1 MRLAMKYLFV
11 GAMTSMSLLGCS
23 DNEPPKNTSAKQ
35 GVVDLG
41 AGKALAERE
50 CKTCHGLD
58 GRGVAPAIPTL
69 AGQRERYLLTALNEY
84 RDGKRS
90 HAALR
95 EIASRMSDADARN
108 LAAYFASLP
117 PATPASSKYVQVF
130 SPYDHGKKLAASCAS
145 CHGEDGNSKIPGTP
159 SLAGQQSRYFVAA
172 VQEYLNGARE
182 SSPMH
187 SLVRDLSRLDV
198 ESMGLYFASQ
208 IPVQHPSTPKGN
220 AAAAEPL
227 IVLCAGC
234 HGPGGVSDDAAT
246 PSLAGQDAEY
256 LTRSIAAYRKS
267 RKHDAMQRAVAG
279 LSDNDIENIAAY
291 YSIQKSRP
299 AENGLALVKQLT
311 DKCDRCHGSEADNPA
326 LVVPRLNGQDADYLT
341 MAMRAYRD
349 DRRQSSVM
357 HNVSWPYGDAVIE
370 AISSFY
376 ASQPPK

>member
-1 MRLAMKYLFV
+1 MKHLLLA
-11 GAMTSMSLLGCS
+11 AMIAMALAGCS
-23 DNEPPKNTSAKQ
+23 DNEPPKNASAKQ
-35 GVVDLG
+35 DKADLA

-69 AGQRERYLLTALNEY
+69 AGQRERYLVTALTEY
-84 RDGKRS
+84 RDGKRA

-95 EIASRMSDADARN
+95 EIASRMSEADARN

-117 PATPASSKYVQVF
+117 PVAPASATYVQVF
-130 SPYDHGKKLAASCAS
+130 SPYDNGKKLSAPCAA
-145 CHGEDGNSKIPGTP
+145 CHAEDGNSNIPGTP

-182 SSPMH
+182 ASPMH
-187 SLVRDLSRLDV
+187 SLVRDLSKLDV
-198 ESMGLYFASQ
+198 ESVGLYFASQ
-208 IPVQHPSTPKGN
+208 TPAERPATPNGN
-220 AAAAEPL
+220 AAAGEPS

-246 PSLAGQDAEY
+246 PNLAGQDAQY
-256 LTRSIAAYRKS
+256 LTRAIAAYRKA
-267 RKHDAMQRAVAG
+267 RKHEAMQRAVAG
-279 LSDNDIENIAAY
+279 LSDGDIENIAAY

-299 AENGLALVKQLT
+299 AESGLALIKQIT
-311 DKCDRCHGSEADNPA
+311 EKCDRCHGSEADNPA
-326 LVVPRLNGQDADYLT
+326 LVVPKLNGQDADYLT

-349 DRRQSSVM
+349 GRRHSSVM
-357 HNVSWPYGDAVIE
+357 HSVSWPYGDAIIE

>member
-1 MRLAMKYLFV
+1 MKSLFL
-11 GAMTSMSLLGCS
+11 GAMMSMALIGCS
-23 DNEPPKNTSAKQ
+23 DNEPPKNTPAKQ
-35 GVVDLG
+35 TQADPA
-41 AGKALAERE
+41 AGKALAERD

-69 AGQRERYLLTALNEY
+69 AGQRESYLVTALTEY
-84 RDGKRS
+84 RDGKRA

-95 EIASRMSDADARN
+95 EIASRMSEADVRN

-117 PATPASSKYVQVF
+117 PVAPASATYVQVF
-130 SPYDHGKKLAASCAS
+130 SPYENGKKLSAPCAA
-145 CHGEDGNSKIPGTP
+145 CHSEDGNSKIPGTP

-187 SLVRDLSRLDV
+187 GLVRDLSKLDV
-198 ESMGLYFASQ
+198 ESVGLYFASQ
-208 IPVQHPSTPKGN
+208 TPAQRSTAPNGI
-220 AAAAEPL
+220 AAAGEPL
-227 IVLCAGC
+227 TVLCAGC

-246 PSLAGQDAEY
+246 PNLAGQDAQY
-256 LTRSIAAYRKS
+256 LTSAIAAYRKT
-267 RKHDAMQRAVAG
+267 RKHEAMQRAVAG
-279 LSDNDIENIAAY
+279 LSDGDIENIAAY

-299 AENGLALVKQLT
+299 AESGLALIKQIT
-311 DKCDRCHGSEADNPA
+311 EKCDRCHGSEADNPA

-349 DRRQSSVM
+349 GRRHSSVM
-357 HNVSWPYGDAVIE
+357 HSVSWPYGDAIIE

>member
-1 MRLAMKYLFV
+1 MKHLIL
-11 GAMTSMSLLGCS
+11 GAMFSMTLFGCS
-23 DNEPPKNTSAKQ
+23 DNEPPKNPAAKQ
-35 GVVDLG
+35 AMVDLA

-50 CKTCHGLD
+50 CRACHGLD

-69 AGQRERYLLTALNEY
+69 AGQRERYLVTALTEY

-95 EIASRMSDADARN
+95 EIASRMSDADVRN
-108 LAAYFASLP
+108 LAAYFATLP
-117 PATPASSKYVQVF
+117 PATPESAKHVQAF
-130 SPYDHGKKLAASCAS
+130 SPYDIGKKLAAPCAS
-145 CHGEDGNSKIPGTP
+145 CHGEDGNSQISGTP

-187 SLVRDLSRLDV
+187 ALVRDLSKLDV

-208 IPVQHPSTPKGN
+208 SPASHPSTPSGN
-220 AAAAEPL
+220 AAAGEKL
-227 IVLCAGC
+227 TVLCAGC

-246 PSLAGQDAEY
+246 PNLAGQDPQY
-256 LTRSIAAYRKS
+256 LIRAITAYRKT
-267 RKHDAMQRAVAG
+267 RKHEAMQRAVAG
-279 LSDNDIENIAAY
+279 LSDSDIENIAAY

-299 AENGLALVKQLT
+299 AENGLALIKQIT
-311 DKCDRCHGSEADNPA
+311 EKCDRCHGSEADNPA
-326 LVVPRLNGQDADYLT
+326 LAVPRLNGQDADYLT

-349 DRRQSSVM
+349 DRRRSSVM